1 MLHSAL
7 DLFAITAPGLEALT
21 GAELLALGIT
31 PREVERGGVSWSGEM
46 DDVYIA
52 NLCLRT
58 ASRILVRVT
67 TFRASTFFELERR
80 AKRVPWSQYIS
91 PGRPVRFRVT
101 CRKSRLYHSGAVAQR
116 LIEAVTQFT
125 GDAQLAGPAKGGD
138 DQDVT
143 DAQLF
148 VVRLDHDSVTISADA
163 SGILLHRRGYRQA
176 TAKAP
181 LRETLAAAM
190 LLASGWDRHAPLVD
204 PLCGSGTVAIEAALL
219 ARNIAPGQNRSF
231 AFVHWPHFD
240 EGRWLLRKHRLRETE
255 LPRVPGVIRASD
267 RDAGAVR
274 AALDNAERAGV
285 EADIDVSQLAIS
297 AVQPAGGK
305 GWIVTN
311 PPYGVRVGDASVRNL
326 YAQLGKVG
334 QSIFSGWNVGL
345 LSADPALE
353 RQVGIKFDQM
363 FRTSNGG
370 IPVRFVLG
378 AATPAA
384 ATYAYRST
392 RSIGRRN
399 LREK

>member
-1 MLHSAL
+1 MANSAL

-21 GAELLALGIT
+21 GVELHAMGIT
-31 PREVERGGVSWSGEM
+31 PRELERGGVSWSGGI
-46 DDVYIA
+46 DDVYTA

-58 ASRILVRVT
+58 ASRVLVRVA

-80 AKRVPWSQYIS
+80 AKRVPWSEYVS
-91 PGRPVRFRVT
+91 RGRPVRFRVT

-125 GDAQLAGPAKGGD
+125 GDAELADVARGED
-138 DQDVT
+138 EQDT
-143 DAQLF
+143 PHAQLF

-163 SGILLHRRGYRQA
+163 SGALLHRRGYRQA

-181 LRETLAAAM
+181 LRETMAAAI

-204 PLCGSGTVAIEAALL
+204 PLCGSGTIAIEAALL

-240 EGRWLLRKHRLRETE
+240 EGRWLLRRHRLREAE

-285 EADIDVSQLAIS
+285 EGDIDISQRAIS
-297 AVQPAGGK
+297 AIEPAGGK

-334 QSIFSGWNVGL
+334 MSKFPGWNVGL

-353 RQVGIKFDQM
+353 RQVGIKFDRLLQ
-363 FRTSNGG
+363 TSNGG

-378 AATPAA
+378 VAAPTK
-384 ATYAYRST
+384 TINRVIST
-392 RSIGRRN
+392 
-399 LREK
+399 E